1 MFPSSASNYSQK
13 DTIAKRQGY
22 TIISIDRSIMHF
34 CTGMPWS
41 ILMLKENGGF
51 PKCFPLVQASN
62 FPAATTAMAAG
73 ALHTSRGA
81 PRKFDVFTAK
91 SAVPFFSYGRP
102 FCIWDQNLCFDA
114 FRLCVHIKSNT
125 CIRMYIT
132 TRTHSA
138 VGWMLIT
145 RNWNGRPAVHA
156 VHRHCNCVLE
166 VYTRAGCTCNDH
178 LRTIALVL
186 ILQHTY
192 LRMVVHDGYQLIT
205 IISVPFE
212 VGRPPTPLVLCLFT
226 GTCTCRARGPC
237 YVNHAWCTCTCT
249 WKVHTCI

>member
-91 SAVPFFSYGRP
+91 SAVPFFSYGRRALFVFEIKIYVFMP
-102 FCIWDQNLCFDA
+102 SV
-114 FRLCVHIKSNT
+114 CVCTLNQTLAHV
-125 CIRMYIT
+125 
-132 TRTHSA
+132 RTSLHAHTARS
-138 VGWMLIT
+138 VECSSHGIET
-145 RNWNGRPAVHA
+145 DGRQ
-156 VHRHCNCVLE
+156 CM
-166 VYTRAGCTCNDH
+166 
-178 LRTIALVL
+178 
-186 ILQHTY
+186 Q
-192 LRMVVHDGYQLIT
+192 
-205 IISVPFE
+205 
-212 VGRPPTPLVLCLFT
+212 
-226 GTCTCRARGPC
+226 
-237 YVNHAWCTCTCT
+237 
-249 WKVHTCI
+249 